1 MQNKTGKLLNFLLVV
16 FLLVGLLF
24 LGLWRDILPARADNT
39 NSLEEQVLSI
49 IRAHPEAII
58 ESVQNYQRQQEA
70 QQKAMQKAVVQQ
82 MQVNPQ
88 AFIRDSPIQGAED
101 GQNVLFMFSDF
112 QCPFCSLARETV
124 KEFMAKYGDRVTL
137 VYKNLPLSIHPQ
149 ALNAA
154 VAAYA
159 AGQQGKFWQYY
170 DGLFANQEDLG
181 EELYQ
186 ELAEDLNLD
195 LEQFDRDRN
204 RSQAQDAI
212 AEDIQLARSLLIQGT
227 PFFAFNGEA
236 LSGAVDLKT
245 LETVFAKES
254 KE

>member
-1 MQNKTGKLLNFLLVV
+1 MHNKIGKLLNFLSN
-16 FLLVGLLF
+16 FFFIGLLC
-24 LGLWRDILPARADNT
+24 LGLSIDTLPARADNT

-82 MQVNPQ
+82 MQANPQ
-88 AFIRDSPIQGAED
+88 AFIGESPIQGAKE
-101 GQNVLFMFSDF
+101 GKNVLFMFSDF
-112 QCPFCSLARETV
+112 QCPFCSIARETV

-149 ALNAA
+149 AFNAA

-170 DGLFANQEDLG
+170 DGLFANQEELG
-181 EELYQ
+181 EELYL
-186 ELAEDLNLD
+186 ELAEDINLD
-195 LEQFDRDRN
+195 LEQFDRDRH
-204 RSQAQDAI
+204 RSQAEDAI

-227 PFFAFNGEA
+227 PFFAFNGEV

-245 LETVFAKES
+245 FEKVLAKEGN
-254 KE
+254 

>member
-1 MQNKTGKLLNFLLVV
+1 MQNKTGKLLNFLLVG
-16 FLLVGLLF
+16 FLLFGLLF
-24 LGLWRDILPARADNT
+24 LGLWRDTLPARADNID
-39 NSLEEQVLSI
+39 SLEEQVLRI
-49 IRAHPEAII
+49 IRDRPEVII

-70 QQKAMQKAVVQQ
+70 QQKAAQKAVVQQ

-88 AFIRDSPIQGAED
+88 AFMGESPIQGAKESKI
-101 GQNVLFMFSDF
+101 VLFMFSDF
-112 QCPFCSLARETV
+112 QCPFCSIASETV
-124 KEFMAKYGDRVTL
+124 QEFMDKYGDRVTL

-170 DGLFANQEDLG
+170 DGLFANQEELG
-181 EELYQ
+181 EEFYL
-186 ELAEDLNLD
+186 ELAEEYDLD

-204 RSQAQDAI
+204 SLSARDAI
-212 AEDIQLARSLLIQGT
+212 SEDIQLARSLLIQGT